1 MKADECIFFQL
12 AKTNQKASRFWYGK
26 IGHLKIT
33 AAQALVINFLSEED
47 NVTSNRLGE
56 RTILDSAT
64 LTGILDRLETIQL
77 IERKPNPKDR
87 RAILIQLTKKG
98 RDLAEKVR
106 EIMVTANLEF
116 LSALGRDE
124 EAELRSLLARI
135 RAV

>member
-33 AAQALVINFLSEED
+33 AAQALVINFLFEED

>member
-33 AAQALVINFLSEED
+33 AAQALVINFLFEED

-98 RDLAEKVR
+98 RDLAGKVR

-135 RAV
+135 RVV